1 MPEQNMT
8 TADEPTEVDV
18 RGVPKPQRHPLIFE
32 QFNALTIDESF
43 VLINSHDPKH
53 LRQEFDRDHPGT
65 YTWEYLESGPV
76 WRVRIGRRGD
86 ADLPRVLAD
95 TRDFSANRSTG
106 DAAGAVWKLDV
117 SQRHLDANIIYLQ
130 AGTEILSHTGPDLD
144 VLLHIV
150 DGGGE
155 LATDAGVLPIAA
167 GSLVWLP
174 RRSRRSITAGPA
186 GLRYLSVHPRRPA
199 LTINAAPETSGS

>member
-1 MPEQNMT
+1 MPEQNTT
-8 TADEPTEVDV
+8 TAEEPTELDV
-18 RGVPKPQRHPLIFE
+18 RDVPKPQRHPLIFE
-32 QFNALTIDESF
+32 RFNALTIAESF

-76 WRVRIGRRGD
+76 WRIRIGRRAD

-95 TRDFSANRSTG
+95 TRDFSAKGPAG

-150 DGGGE
+150 DGDGE

-167 GSLVWLP
+167 GNLVWLP

-199 LTINAAPETSGS
+199 LTINAAPETSVS